1 MRPRNTEILLLGHAS
16 STSFDDRTGRGTLFI
31 VFFLTR
37 ITEDFMDVFYGL
49 TYPYVIP
56 KRGF

>member
-1 MRPRNTEILLLGHAS
+1 MTEILLLGHAS

-37 ITEDFMDVFYGL
+37 ITDDFMDVFYGL

-56 KRGF
+56 KSGF